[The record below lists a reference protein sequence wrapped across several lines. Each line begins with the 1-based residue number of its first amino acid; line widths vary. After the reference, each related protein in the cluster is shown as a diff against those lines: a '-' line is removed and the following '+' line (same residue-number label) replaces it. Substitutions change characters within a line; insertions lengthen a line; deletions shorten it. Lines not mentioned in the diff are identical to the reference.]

1 MSPDARSISG
11 KRLIELH
18 SPDRMVHIN
27 DTMSPG
33 SVQDNIHVLA
43 TELLTKQPLLS
54 SVVSI

>member
-33 SVQDNIHVLA
+33 SVQDNIHVLVIDQ
-43 TELLTKQPLLS
+43 TT
-54 SVVSI
+54 VVV